1 VDPAQHHRGPA
12 PGRAD
17 PSPADDGTTIL
28 MPSTPPPI
36 LAGTAGSFAHSVFH
50 QRHSALVERVLD
62 VLPYGPAQRAAI
74 GRLLAESTHGVL
86 EPVIEEAADRD
97 RWLAWGEGLYGRPW
111 GEAPFLWAESFW
123 YRRLLEATGYFRPGP
138 WRGVDPFAPI
148 KTAELTGPAV
158 AEHLDALPE
167 LAGLAAEKKRDV
179 LLMSSLWG
187 NRADLAL
194 QLTTGAGAS
203 DTTGLLADDSAALWA
218 LLEQADT
225 ATVSLVA
232 DNAGAELLPD
242 LLLADHLLDSG
253 LAGEVV
259 VWVKPYPYYVSDAT
273 MADVAAVVEVL
284 RAAPVR
290 EANRIGHR
298 LHTAFGTGRLVV
310 RTHDFF
316 CAPLP
321 FAEMPADLAGQLRA
335 ATVVVVKGDLNYRRL
350 VGDYHWPATTS
361 FAATVGYFP
370 ASVVALRT
378 LKSDVVVGLAEQ
390 QVAELDATGQQWRT
404 TGRYGLIQARTPSRA

>member
-1 VDPAQHHRGPA
+1 
-12 PGRAD
+12 
-17 PSPADDGTTIL
+17 

-36 LAGTAGSFAHSVFH
+36 LAGTAGSFARSVFH
-50 QRHSALVERVLD
+50 ERHPKLVQRVLD

-74 GRLLAESTHGVL
+74 ARLLAESTHGVL
-86 EPVIEEAADRD
+86 EPVTEDTVDRD
-97 RWLAWGEGLYGRPW
+97 RWLAWGEGLYGKPW

-148 KTAELTGPAV
+148 KNAELTGPAV
-158 AEHLDALPE
+158 AQQLDALAE
-167 LAGLAAEKKRDV
+167 LAGLAPEKKRDV

-194 QLTTGAGAS
+194 QLTAGAGAS
-203 DTTGLLADDSAALWA
+203 DMPGLLADDSAALWT
-218 LLEQADT
+218 LLEQADP

-242 LLLADHLLDSG
+242 LLLADHVLESG

-259 VWVKPYPYYVSDAT
+259 VWVKPYPYFVSDAT

-284 RAAPVR
+284 RAAPTR
-290 EANRIGHR
+290 EAQRIGHR
-298 LHTAFGTGRLVV
+298 LHTAFGAGRLVV

-321 FAEMPADLAGQLRA
+321 FAEMPADLDAQLRE
-335 ATVVVVKGDLNYRRL
+335 ATVVVLKGDLNYRRL
-350 VGDYHWPATTS
+350 VGDCHWPATTP
-361 FAATVGYFP
+361 FATTVSYFP
-370 ASVVALRT
+370 APVAALRT
-378 LKSDVVVGLAEQ
+378 LKSDVVVGLTEQ
-390 QVAELDATGQQWRT
+390 QVAELDATEQQWRT
-404 TGRYGLIQARTPSRA
+404 TGRHALIQAAQVVSGQRPM